1 MPEKQ
6 DVHPTGVEFSA
17 FETWGRLVEGIRV
30 IKCHFRWARKSMYG
44 QIVAVGKVCVSQRAE
59 SDRLVPRRLVDR
71 GAVKGLLTDSDKAEL
86 EDTTESKRA
95 NDEQ

>member
-1 MPEKQ
+1 M
-6 DVHPTGVEFSA
+6 
-17 FETWGRLVEGIRV
+17 
-30 IKCHFRWARKSMYG
+30 G
-44 QIVAVGKVCVSQRAE
+44 QKEHVWTNSGSRQGVCVSQRAE